1 MVKVKPTEKNNKIT
15 VKASNETNV
24 FSVKDNMSE
33 FYAKLSERWA
43 SADGMV
49 DGIDYS
55 SKYYS
60 NVSKECME
68 TVQSHRDETVNT
80 VKGFQDIVDSSI
92 VQIEELAR
100 GGVNNVQ
107 GSVNTA
113 ILEVQNIID
122 SSLETVNTK
131 TIESVDT
138 IENASDNAIVT
149 IRENAEDIINRVGL
163 NMFDTVV
170 KDHIL
175 TYEESR
181 GLALQGTYV
190 YKNAI
195 AGERYGYPDFYNKC
209 LEEYSEANKSETV
222 NAVTLKVHDNGHK
235 FYDIANKEA
244 IDSSFNALGMAWY
257 YGIDEE
263 NERIFLPRNVW
274 FEQMSMNDVGKAIE
288 AGLPT
293 HTHTRGTMNITGYV
307 AGNNL
312 TLEEG
317 GQSGGALYFGGGSY
331 VGPSNQGA
339 YYGPSINFD
348 ASRNWTGSTSTG
360 NYSKSLATTDT
371 VQPNAVKKL
380 LYICV
385 GNTVNYES
393 MTEVVNQGMD
403 ILEQVNYGIESRVK
417 TDGSNADF
425 PYITETY
432 VNGTSW
438 YRIWSDGWKEQGGVA
453 GFPQYYNNYG
463 VSVTFLKPF
472 SNTNYTPLA
481 QMKDG
486 AEYWANVAI
495 SVSQSATQLHI
506 VEYADTSNLTI
517 SAHKVNWY
525 ACGY

>member
-1 MVKVKPTEKNNKIT
+1 
-15 VKASNETNV
+15 
-24 FSVKDNMSE
+24 
-33 FYAKLSERWA
+33 
-43 SADGMV
+43 
-49 DGIDYS
+49 
-55 SKYYS
+55 
-60 NVSKECME
+60 
-68 TVQSHRDETVNT
+68 
-80 VKGFQDIVDSSI
+80 
-92 VQIEELAR
+92 
-100 GGVNNVQ
+100 
-107 GSVNTA
+107 
-113 ILEVQNIID
+113 
-122 SSLETVNTK
+122 
-131 TIESVDT
+131 
-138 IENASDNAIVT
+138 
-149 IRENAEDIINRVGL
+149 
-163 NMFDTVV
+163 MFDTVI

-175 TYEESR
+175 TYEESK
-181 GLALQGTYV
+181 GLALQGTWV

-209 LEEYSEANKSETV
+209 LKEYSEATKSETV

-244 IDSSFNALGMAWY
+244 IDSSFNTLGMAWY

-288 AGLPT
+288 AGLPA

-331 VGPSNQGA
+331 VGPSNQGT
-339 YYGPSINFD
+339 YYGPSINLD
-348 ASRNWTGSTSTG
+348 ASRSWTGSTSTG
-360 NYSKSLATTDT
+360 NYSKELATTDT

-438 YRIWSDGWKEQGGVA
+438 YRVWSNGWKEQGGTVSFGA
-453 GFPQYYNNYG
+453 YTNNM
-463 VSVTFLKPF
+463 TITITLLKPF
-472 SNTNYTPLA
+472 SNTNYTSLA
-481 QMKDG
+481 QLKDG
-486 AEYWANVAI
+486 DAYWANVQI
-495 SVSQSATQLHI
+495 NVNQHEGHLMITQWT
-506 VEYADTSNLTI
+506 DDSNLNV
-517 SAHKVNWY
+517 AANKVNWY
-525 ACGY
+525 A

>member
-209 LEEYSEANKSETV
+209 LEE
-222 NAVTLKVHDNGHK
+222 
-235 FYDIANKEA
+235 
-244 IDSSFNALGMAWY
+244 
-257 YGIDEE
+257 
-263 NERIFLPRNVW
+263 
-274 FEQMSMNDVGKAIE
+274 
-288 AGLPT
+288 
-293 HTHTRGTMNITGYV
+293 
-307 AGNNL
+307 
-312 TLEEG
+312 
-317 GQSGGALYFGGGSY
+317 
-331 VGPSNQGA
+331 
-339 YYGPSINFD
+339 
-348 ASRNWTGSTSTG
+348 
-360 NYSKSLATTDT
+360 
-371 VQPNAVKKL
+371 
-380 LYICV
+380 
-385 GNTVNYES
+385 
-393 MTEVVNQGMD
+393 
-403 ILEQVNYGIESRVK
+403 
-417 TDGSNADF
+417 
-425 PYITETY
+425 
-432 VNGTSW
+432 
-438 YRIWSDGWKEQGGVA
+438 
-453 GFPQYYNNYG
+453 
-463 VSVTFLKPF
+463 
-472 SNTNYTPLA
+472 
-481 QMKDG
+481 
-486 AEYWANVAI
+486 
-495 SVSQSATQLHI
+495 
-506 VEYADTSNLTI
+506 
-517 SAHKVNWY
+517 
-525 ACGY
+525 